1 MKYLCFAVPGEPCAK
16 GRPRIAV
23 IAGHARA
30 YTPAKTA
37 NYEGVVA
44 TFALAAKAESSWDEE
59 AANGPIRIMVT
70 ATFSRPKRLLERSKR
85 TNELRHASEG
95 RMPHTSRPDLDN
107 VVKAVV
113 DGLNRCGIWR
123 DDSQVCS
130 IEASKWYAATNE
142 DAHVWVE
149 IGTAGGGA

>member
-1 MKYLCFAVPGEPCAK
+1 MKTLCFSIPGEPCAK

-44 TFALAAKAESSWDEE
+44 TFALAAKAESNWDEE
-59 AANGPIRIMVT
+59 AANGPIRVMVS
-70 ATFSRPKRLLERSKR
+70 AMFSRPKRLLERSRK

-95 RMPHTSRPDLDN
+95 RMLHASRPDLDN
-107 VVKAVV
+107 VVKAVL

-123 DDSQVCS
+123 DDSQVCC
-130 IEASKWYAATNE
+130 IDASKWYAATDE
-142 DAHVWVE
+142 DAHVEVD
-149 IGTAGGGA
+149 IGSTGGAV

>member
-1 MKYLCFAVPGEPCAK
+1 MKYLCFEIPGEPCAK

-23 IAGHARA
+23 VAGHARA

-44 TFALAAKAESSWDEE
+44 TFALKAKAESKWDED
-59 AANGPIRIMVT
+59 AAASPIRVMVT
-70 ATFSRPKRLLERSKR
+70 AMFSRPKRLLERFKK
-85 TNELRHASEG
+85 TNALRHACEG
-95 RMPHTSRPDLDN
+95 RMPHASRPDLDN
-107 VVKAVV
+107 VVKAVL

-123 DDSQVCS
+123 DDSQVVS

-149 IGTAGGGA
+149 IGTMGGVK